1 MPQELKP
8 TSVKNLDTYGSESLE
23 WDRVLGRLSTEWAS
37 QGPDT
42 PDNESGPHTHWLA
55 TVRPDGRPHVTAVG
69 AAWSEGTFYFTSGDG
84 TRKSKNLAENP
95 NCVITTAAA
104 GIDLVVEGTARKVT
118 DQATLE
124 RLAAVFATAGWAPE
138 VRDGAFHHEYSAP
151 SAGPPPWYLYEF
163 TPDTVFG
170 VATAEPYGATRWR
183 VQREAA

>member
-1 MPQELKP
+1 MPHELKP
-8 TSVKNLDTYGSESLE
+8 TSVKNLDIYGSPPLE
-23 WDRVLGRLSTEWAS
+23 WDRVLDRLSNEWKS
-37 QGPDT
+37 QGPDGLG
-42 PDNESGPHTHWLA
+42 ESGPHTHWLA

-69 AAWSEGTFYFTSGDG
+69 AAWSDGTFYFTSGDG
-84 TRKSKNLAENP
+84 ARKSKNLAGNP
-95 NCVITTAAA
+95 NCVITTAAK

-124 RLAAVFATAGWAPE
+124 RLATVFASAGWAPE
-138 VRDGAFHHEYSAP
+138 VREGAFYHEYSAP

-163 TPDTVFG
+163 TPETVFG